1 METLSSRTALL
12 TAMLA
17 TPICCPAA
25 IADVVLNLNNFRV
38 GSSGNDLLLASPGS
52 VLQGVVT
59 GVSIDAFMT
68 QSYSSAIQANYAML
82 YFGAPVAGFLA
93 TVGSLS
99 NPYPYPLWQ
108 NPQWSPWPASSPGA
122 LLGRVDFSQPF
133 SGSSVTSLGLT
144 MPGSFANEWL
154 QLSGTLTLHG
164 VNMVPAPGSMALLG
178 IAGLTGSRRRR

>member
-12 TAMLA
+12 AAMLA
-17 TPICCPAA
+17 TPIFCPAA
-25 IADVVLNLNNFRV
+25 IADVVLNLNNFNV
-38 GSSGNDLLLASPGS
+38 GSSGNLLLASPGS

-68 QSYSSAIQANYAML
+68 QSSSSAIQANYAML

-99 NPYPYPLWQ
+99 NPYPGWQ
-108 NPQWSPWPASSPGA
+108 NPQWSSWPVSSPGA

-133 SGSSVTSLGLT
+133 SGSSVTSLGLV
-144 MPGSFANEWL
+144 MPGASSTEWL

-164 VNMVPAPGSMALLG
+164 VNMIPAPGSIALLG

>member
-1 METLSSRTALL
+1 METLSARTGLW

-17 TPICCPAA
+17 TPICCPVA
-25 IADVVLNLNNFRV
+25 IADVILNLNNFNV
-38 GSSGNDLLLASPGS
+38 GSSGNNLLLANPGT

-59 GVSIDAFMT
+59 GVSIDVVMT
-68 QSYSSAIQANYAML
+68 QSSSTTIQANYAML

-99 NPYPYPLWQ
+99 NPYPYPVWQ

-133 SGSSVTSLGLT
+133 SGSSVTSLGLA
-144 MPGSFANEWL
+144 MPGSFSTEWL

-164 VNMVPAPGSMALLG
+164 VSMVPAPGSIALLG
-178 IAGLTGSRRRR
+178 FAGLTGSRRRR

>member
-1 METLSSRTALL
+1 METLSARTALL

-17 TPICCPAA
+17 TPICCPVA
-25 IADVVLNLNNFRV
+25 IADVILNLNNFNV
-38 GSSGNDLLLASPGS
+38 GSSGNLLLASLGT

-59 GVSIDAFMT
+59 GVSIDVVMT
-68 QSYSSAIQANYAML
+68 QSSSTTIQANYAML

-99 NPYPYPLWQ
+99 NPYPYPVWQ

-122 LLGRVDFSQPF
+122 LFGRVDFSQPF
-133 SGSSVTSLGLT
+133 SGSSVTSLGLV
-144 MPGSFANEWL
+144 MPGALSTEWL

-164 VNMVPAPGSMALLG
+164 VNMVPAPGSIALLG